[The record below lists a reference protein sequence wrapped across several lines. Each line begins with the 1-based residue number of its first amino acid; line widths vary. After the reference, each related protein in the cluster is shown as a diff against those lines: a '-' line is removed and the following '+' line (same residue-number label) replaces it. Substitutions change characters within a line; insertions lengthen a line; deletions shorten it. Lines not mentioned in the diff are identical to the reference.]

1 MMRAIGWGVGVKK
14 QNAWVGQKAL
24 RLHRGGRKA
33 LWYRWGWG
41 VGLLSLYGNLV
52 DAALVAP
59 SLKIGGEK
67 LVEDL
72 AGHVVVDE
80 AARQDKHVGVVVL
93 ADEMCNLG
101 YPAQAS
107 ADALVLVERH
117 GDALARS
124 ADADAGV
131 DLAALHPLGQGVAEV
146 GIVAAFL
153 AEGAIILISD
163 ASLVE
168 VLLDKLF

>member
-1 MMRAIGWGVGVKK
+1 M
-14 QNAWVGQKAL
+14 
-24 RLHRGGRKA
+24 
-33 LWYRWGWG
+33 
-41 VGLLSLYGNLV
+41 
-52 DAALVAP
+52 AP

-80 AARQDKHVGVVVL
+80 AARQDKHVSVVVL
-93 ADEMCNLG
+93 ADEMRNLG

-131 DLAALHPLGQGVAEV
+131 DLAALHALGQGVAEV

-153 AEGAIILISD
+153 AEGAIILICD

>member
-1 MMRAIGWGVGVKK
+1 MGVKK

-24 RLHRGGRKA
+24 RLHRGDARLDGIDGVGR
-33 LWYRWGWG
+33 

-93 ADEMCNLG
+93 ADEMCYLG
-101 YPAQAS
+101 HPAQAS